1 MGTIILTSEIE
12 QITNDLGIEAAPYFG
27 AAAPGNGQ
35 DCLSVTGDLS
45 GLIQVV
51 VYIVD
56 NGFLTDN
63 DEMSDVVALPGDGST
78 KYVFPSVVV
87 DDDLE
92 EEDEEDEEDEE
103 EEDED
108 DL

>member
-1 MGTIILTSEIE
+1 MGTIILASEIE
-12 QITNDLGIEAAPYFG
+12 QTTNDLGVIVAPHSGAAP
-27 AAAPGNGQ
+27 AGQ

-45 GLIQVV
+45 SLIQVV

-63 DEMSDVVALPGDGST
+63 DEMSDVVALPGDGET

-92 EEDEEDEEDEE
+92 EEDEDEEDEDE
-103 EEDED
+103 EED